1 MFLFLITLKYHFKDN
16 NGKYSASYY
25 LDALNFKKVNNENL
39 EKEYIEDVSK
49 LYYRNSLDAFARSGI
64 VSDELEEYKKSF
76 DGKLLETFSPE
87 FKRMNLTYLIKTLII
102 LIQV

>member
-1 MFLFLITLKYHFKDN
+1 MKNKLETAFLKQKNIVFVSYHFKDN

-76 DGKLLETFSPE
+76 DGKLE
-87 FKRMNLTYLIKTLII
+87 II
-102 LIQV
+102 